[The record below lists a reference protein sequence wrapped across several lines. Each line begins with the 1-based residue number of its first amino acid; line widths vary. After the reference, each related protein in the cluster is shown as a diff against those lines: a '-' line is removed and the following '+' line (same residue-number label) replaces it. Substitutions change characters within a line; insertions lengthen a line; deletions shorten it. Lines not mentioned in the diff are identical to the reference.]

1 MMDDRGLNSQLA
13 VVLIIAVAFVAAG
26 AVFLTGASLTE
37 VLGEPTPQAEFE
49 FQYDAETGVLDVSHG
64 GGESLSDTNTEA
76 VTIQVVP
83 ADGGTRRN
91 YTWTGSGDFEMRA
104 GETFRLNAT
113 NSPVAGN
120 VTYPTAFQRGDTVRV
135 VWDAP
140 GDDGRTAI
148 LAEYRVPTDAA
159 PSVGLAQGLTYEY
172 YEASSQYS
180 SMPNFAS
187 ETPERTGS
195 TPTFD
200 ISLRDRGAEYAF
212 RFVGYVDV
220 PADGQYTFYT
230 TSDDGSE
237 LYIDGNRVVD
247 NRGLHGAR
255 ERSGTVT
262 LSAGLHPITVTHFE
276 HTGNEVLDVS
286 WEGPTDGK
294 QPVPA
299 SALYTQPTT
308 VADFDASCVG
318 YNCSFD
324 AGGSRDDG
332 GTVQSYE
339 WAFGDGT
346 TTTTSGPTVDH
357 EYTSGGDRTVS
368 LTVQGSSGRSDSTSR
383 TVTVEDLRAPDS
395 PGSLEAGV
403 EYEYYEGY
411 WNSLPNFDSETPV
424 DTGDVSNFDISVRQR
439 DDEFA
444 VRYTGYVEVPEDG
457 QYTFW
462 TGSDD
467 GSRLAIG
474 TEVVVDNDGTHP
486 YEEESGTIDLE
497 AGTHRITVTFFE
509 RTGHESLSVFW
520 AGPSFGKEQIP
531 DSALYRNDSSPS
543 MANLT
548 AQGSATVRF
557 PAAGN
562 AFRDTFT
569 VRPEDG
575 PRTGP
580 RCTTQTT
587 QQRSDGAPY

>member
-1 MMDDRGLNSQLA
+1 MDERGLNSQIA
-13 VVLIIAVAFVAAG
+13 VVLIVAIAFVAAG
-26 AVFLTGASLTE
+26 AVFLTGTSLTG

-49 FQYDAETGVLDVSHG
+49 FRYDAETGVLDVSHSG
-64 GGESLSDTNTEA
+64 GQSLTEANTEA

-91 YTWTGSGDFEMRA
+91 YTWTGRDGFELRA

-113 NSPVAGN
+113 NSPVGGN
-120 VTYPTAFQRGDTVRV
+120 ETYPSAFQRGDTVRV

-159 PSVGLAQGLTYEY
+159 PSVGVAQGLTYEY
-172 YEASSQYS
+172 YEASGQYS

-187 ETPERTGS
+187 ETPKRTGS

-200 ISLRDRGAEYAF
+200 ISLRDRGTEYAF

-220 PADGQYTFYT
+220 PEDGQYTFYT

-237 LYIDGNRVVD
+237 LYIDGNRIVD
-247 NRGLHGAR
+247 NRGLHGAQ

-286 WEGPTDGK
+286 WEGPSFGK
-294 QPVPA
+294 QAVPA
-299 SALYTQPTT
+299 SALYTQPSTE
-308 VADFDASCVG
+308 AAFDVSCVG

-324 AGGSRDDG
+324 AGSSRDDG
-332 GTVQSYE
+332 GSVQSYQ

-346 TTTTSGPTVDH
+346 TTTTSSPTVDH
-357 EYTSGGDRTVS
+357 EYTSDGDRTVT

-383 TVTVEDLRAPDS
+383 TVAVEDLRAPDS
-395 PGSLEAGV
+395 PTSTEAGL

-411 WNSLPNFDSETPV
+411 WNSLPNFDSEPV
-424 DTGDVSNFDISVRQR
+424 VDSGDVTNFDISVRQQ

-467 GSRLAIG
+467 GSRLTIG
-474 TEVVVDNDGTHP
+474 NEVVVDNDGTHP

-520 AGPSFGKEQIP
+520 AGPSFGKELIP
-531 DSALYRNDSSPS
+531 DSVLVRNASSPS
-543 MANLT
+543 VSDLT
-548 AQGSATVRF
+548 IQGDRPVRF

-562 AFRDTFT
+562 TFGGIFISDLST
-569 VRPEDG
+569 EARS
-575 PRTGP
+575 GP
-580 RCTTQTT
+580 RCRTPTTN
-587 QQRSDGAPY
+587 QRHDGAQY